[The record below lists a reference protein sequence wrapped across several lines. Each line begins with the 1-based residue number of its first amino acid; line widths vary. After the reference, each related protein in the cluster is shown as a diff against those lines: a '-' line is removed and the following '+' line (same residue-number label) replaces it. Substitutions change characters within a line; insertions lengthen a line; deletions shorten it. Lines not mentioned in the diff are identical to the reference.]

1 MDKEKRD
8 AILRWW
14 KEKGIQN
21 GDDLR
26 KAMRGRDTLLAFHT
40 NRLDFPEVTL
50 ELTEDIF
57 YRGTV
62 KGYTGE
68 ARTLFVIQDAKYA
81 WNYFV
86 NAFDQMRPLDE
97 SLVKDLHHELTV
109 GTYDEEMYLHGEW
122 PGEYKIGDYVTGRYE
137 VGAPPED
144 VPDEIRELLDEL
156 NDVPGDQ
163 ILTVAAYFH
172 VKFEN
177 IHGFADG
184 NGRVGRLLMNYFLV
198 NQDHPVII
206 IHEGDRKQYMEALE
220 AWDRVQDLKP
230 MKEFLEEQMIKTWEE
245 EL

>member
-1 MDKEKRD
+1 MAKTDDIIRFWKKKE
-8 AILRWW
+8 
-14 KEKGIQN
+14 IQN
-21 GDDLR
+21 GADLNE
-26 KAMRGRDTLLAFHT
+26 AMKDHAIKLAYHT
-40 NRLDFPEVTL
+40 NRLEFPEVTMS
-50 ELTEDIF
+50 LTEDIF
-57 YRGTV
+57 RNGRV
-62 KGYTGE
+62 EGFTGE

-81 WNYFV
+81 WSYFV
-86 NAFDQMRPLDE
+86 NSFDQMRPLDE
-97 SLVKDLHHELTV
+97 SLIKDFHHELTI

-156 NDVPGDQ
+156 SDVPGDQ

-198 NQDHPVII
+198 NHDYPVII
-206 IHEGDRKQYMEALE
+206 IHENYRKQYMEALE
-220 AWDRVQDLKP
+220 AWDTVQELKP
-230 MKEFLEEQMIKTWEE
+230 MKSFLEEQLVLTWPEV
-245 EL
+245 